1 MLRRSRSAAVAL
13 GNEDRGQNCW
23 VIFFLPKC
31 DCATQFEGHVI
42 SHAGSVAWGKPGP
55 RGTSESAPFT
65 APVDSA
71 GRILPDGRG
80 WFSRW
85 LVVAALQFFFFLLP
99 IPFFPVFPFFKIY
112 GTAPREKL
120 FTRSR
125 IYFVDLINLKCGMC
139 VYWLLS
145 I

>member
-1 MLRRSRSAAVAL
+1 MGETGAA
-13 GNEDRGQNCW
+13 
-23 VIFFLPKC
+23 
-31 DCATQFEGHVI
+31 GHVRERPI
-42 SHAGSVAWGKPGP
+42 HSPGRQRWPDITGWKGLVFATAGCGG
-55 RGTSESAPFT
+55 
-65 APVDSA
+65 
-71 GRILPDGRG
+71 
-80 WFSRW
+80 
-85 LVVAALQFFFFLLP
+85 AAIFFFLLP
-99 IPFFPVFPFFKIY
+99 LPFFPVFPFFKIY